1 MKNDIENPWRHLA
14 KAAGQGSIKRLT
26 VGISFQYVKNWVKEE
41 VESVKISIAFLHFIS
56 DVYCETDEEV
66 KTLCRVLGFAKEW
79 KVIELRLPD
88 KMGAEGWEALS
99 KVADKGKVNIVIVSK
114 SALRA
119 ANNQQVEALWQATD
133 ESWEDYDGAIG
144 AIAKKSEGGAGLKK
158 LIDYRSDRKCQ
169 LL

>member
-1 MKNDIENPWRHLA
+1 
-14 KAAGQGSIKRLT
+14 
-26 VGISFQYVKNWVKEE
+26 
-41 VESVKISIAFLHFIS
+41 
-56 DVYCETDEEV
+56 
-66 KTLCRVLGFAKEW
+66 
-79 KVIELRLPD
+79 
-88 KMGAEGWEALS
+88 MGALS
-99 KVADKGKVNIVIVSK
+99 KVADKGNVETVKVSK
-114 SALRA
+114 SALKT